1 MLNDHFFRLYGS
13 IHRSKWLV
21 AVLIA
26 AIIIASVIG
35 LKSVNFDNNIELML
49 PGNDEVYRSIRFL
62 RESNLSDKVILS
74 LELKSSE
81 HTTKDLIAAVNKI
94 EKSLGPPLVTEVISG
109 IPENNVVE
117 EMLELL
123 KYAPQLID
131 EPNLLLIEK
140 QINPSEVKKSLK
152 NNYKQFLTPASTLVI
167 PFIRS
172 DPLGIYSNI
181 LRSLQNIYSSAGYEV
196 TVENGYFISKDR
208 KHAMLILDTPINL
221 TDGFGSRKLI
231 SYLNDRLNIL
241 PDFISADIIAGH
253 LHTVSNEDV
262 IKRDIRLTL
271 MIASAAFL
279 LLFILV
285 FRDLGAIIIFLIPLA
300 SVIVSINI
308 SNLILNK
315 LSYFIIGMGAVIAG
329 IAVDYGIHVYTALRT
344 GDNGQEA
351 INSIA
356 KPLIIGALTTISV
369 FASFFF
375 SNVQGYHQL
384 AFFSI
389 LSIIL
394 CLAFSLFI
402 LPHFVIKKKYNKFVH
417 TVKKHGEN
425 VNRRFLKEPKTQDI
439 FIVLCW
445 TVFIIIALILAKQIS
460 FNSEIS
466 QFDGSEIEIIKA
478 EQNFNSTW
486 VNKTSPA
493 VFVVQGNSLEEA
505 LKVNEKIYREAKT
518 MLGEDNFSSLAAI
531 WPSKQ
536 TRKTNVDRW
545 KKFWKQGKEK
555 KLRELISRYGSD
567 YNFSE
572 DAFSPFFDNLYAC
585 TIVEDEPKRIK
596 IYNRLKER
604 FVMDKNDRL
613 QVMSFFPDEDKYVNA
628 MSTIS
633 GHYPGTFL
641 VSRKVLSRMLSDSVS
656 SEIILLSGIAAIMIP
671 LLTCLL
677 LKNIKMTVLAL
688 IPVITGTAA
697 VIGIIPVFGLS
708 LNAPSLIATMV
719 VLGLCIDY
727 GIFMVYT
734 CSRNLKTGTRMAVSL
749 SAITTLIGAGVLLF
763 ANHPVLFSIGA
774 TIVSGVLF
782 GYISSIIVIPSFYR
796 LWIENTNQGNL
807 GINPNH

>member
-1 MLNDHFFRLYGS
+1 VLDDHFFRLYGS
-13 IHRSKWLV
+13 IQRSKWLV
-21 AVLIA
+21 AVLTA
-26 AIIIASVIG
+26 AIIIAAVIG

-62 RESNLSDKVILS
+62 RESNLSDKVVLS
-74 LELKSSE
+74 LGLKSSE
-81 HTTKDLIAAVNKI
+81 YTTKDLIAAVKKI
-94 EKSLGPPLVTEVISG
+94 EESLGPPLVTDVISG
-109 IPENNVVE
+109 IPENNLVE

-140 QINPSEVKKSLK
+140 QINPSGVKESLK
-152 NNYKQFLTPASTLVI
+152 NNYKQFLTPASTLII

-181 LRSLQNIYSSAGYEV
+181 LRSLQNIYSSVGYEV

-208 KHAMLILDTPINL
+208 QHAMLILDTPVNL

-253 LHTVSNEDV
+253 LHTISNEDV

-271 MIASAAFL
+271 IVASAAFI

-329 IAVDYGIHVYTALRT
+329 IAVDYGIHVYTAVRT
-344 GDNGQEA
+344 GDSRQKA
-351 INSIA
+351 INSIL

-375 SNVQGYHQL
+375 SSVQGYHQL

-394 CLAFSLFI
+394 CLACSLFI
-402 LPHFVIKKKYNKFVH
+402 LPHFIIKRKYNKLAH
-417 TVKKHGEN
+417 TVKKNGKQ
-425 VNRRFLKEPKTQDI
+425 VNQRPLKKPKTQDN

-445 TVFIIIALILAKQIS
+445 AIFMIIALILSKQIS
-460 FNSEIS
+460 FNSKIS
-466 QFDGSEIEIIKA
+466 QFDGSEIKIIKA
-478 EQNFNSTW
+478 EQKFNSIW

-493 VFVVQGNSLEEA
+493 VFVVQGSSLEEA
-505 LKVNEKIYREAKT
+505 LKVNEKIYKQAKT
-518 MLGEDNFSSLAAI
+518 VVGEDNFSSLAAI

-536 TRKTNVDRW
+536 TRKANVDRW
-545 KKFWKQGKEK
+545 RKFWKQGKEE
-555 KLRELISRYGSD
+555 KLRKLISTYGSD

-596 IYNRLKER
+596 IYKRLKER
-604 FVMDKNDRL
+604 FVMDKNNCL
-613 QVMSFFPDEDKYVNA
+613 QVMSFFPDEDKYVTA

-633 GHYPGTFL
+633 SHYPGTFL
-641 VSRKVLSRMLSDSVS
+641 VSRKVLSRMLSKSVS

-677 LKNIKMTVLAL
+677 LKNIKMTALAL
-688 IPVITGTAA
+688 IPVITGTTA
-697 VIGIIPVFGLS
+697 VMCIIPIFGLS
-708 LNAPSLIATMV
+708 LNAPILIAAMV

-796 LWIENTNQGNL
+796 LWIKNTNQGKL
-807 GINPNH
+807 GINPNY

>member
-1 MLNDHFFRLYGS
+1 MLDDHFFRLYGS
-13 IHRSKWLV
+13 IQRSKWLV
-21 AVLIA
+21 AVLA
-26 AIIIASVIG
+26 ATVIITAIIG
-35 LKSVNFDNNIELML
+35 LKSISFDNNIELML

-74 LELKSSE
+74 LGLTSSE
-81 HTTKDLIAAVNKI
+81 YTTKDLIAAVKKI
-94 EKSLGPPLVTEVISG
+94 EESLGPPLVTDVISG

-140 QINPSEVKKSLK
+140 QINPSGIKESLQ
-152 NNYKQFLTPASTLVI
+152 NNYRQFLTPASTLII
-167 PFIRS
+167 PFIRY

-181 LRSLQNIYSSAGYEV
+181 LRSLQNIYSSVGYEV

-208 KHAMLILDTPINL
+208 KHAMLILDTPVNL

-271 MIASAAFL
+271 IIASTAFI

-285 FRDLGAIIIFLIPLA
+285 FRDLGAIIIFLIPFA

-308 SNLILNK
+308 SNLVLNK

-344 GDNGQEA
+344 GDSRQEA
-351 INSIA
+351 VNSIV
-356 KPLIIGALTTISV
+356 KPLTIGALTTISV

-375 SNVQGYHQL
+375 SSVQGYHQL
-384 AFFSI
+384 SFFSI

-402 LPHFVIKKKYNKFVH
+402 LPHFVIKKKYNKLAI
-417 TVKKHGEN
+417 KKYGKYAN
-425 VNRRFLKEPKTQDI
+425 QPPLKETKTQDK

-445 TVFIIIALILAKQIS
+445 AIFMIIALILSKQIS
-460 FNSEIS
+460 FNSDIS
-466 QFDGSEIEIIKA
+466 QFDGSEIKIIKA
-478 EQNFNSTW
+478 EQKFHSVW
-486 VNKTSPA
+486 VNKTNPA

-505 LKVNEKIYREAKT
+505 LKVNEKIYKQAKT
-518 MLGEDNFSSLAAI
+518 VVGEDNFSSLAAI

-536 TRKTNVDRW
+536 TRKANIDRW

-555 KLRELISRYGSD
+555 KLRELISTYGSD

-596 IYNRLKER
+596 IYKRLKKR
-604 FVMDKNDRL
+604 FVMDKHNRL
-613 QVMSFFPDEDKYVNA
+613 QVMSFFPDEDKYINT

-633 GHYPGTFL
+633 SHYPGTFL
-641 VSRKVLSRMLSDSVS
+641 VSRKVLSRMLSKSVS

-671 LLTCLL
+671 LLTGLL
-677 LKNIKMTVLAL
+677 LKDIRMTSLAL
-688 IPVITGTAA
+688 IPVITGITA
-697 VIGIIPVFGLS
+697 VMGIIQIFGLS
-708 LNAPSLIATMV
+708 LNAPSLIAAMV

-734 CSRNLKTGTRMAVSL
+734 CSHNLKTSTRMAVSL

-782 GYISSIIVIPSFYR
+782 GYIASIIVIPSFYR
-796 LWIENTNQGNL
+796 LWIENINQEEL
-807 GINPNH
+807 GIKLNS

>member
-1 MLNDHFFRLYGS
+1 VIDDHFFRLYGS
-13 IHRSKWLV
+13 IQRSKWLV
-21 AVLIA
+21 AVLAAVVIIA
-26 AIIIASVIG
+26 AVIG
-35 LKSVNFDNNIELML
+35 LKSVSFDNNIELML

-81 HTTKDLIAAVNKI
+81 YTTKDLIAAVKKLK
-94 EKSLGPPLVTEVISG
+94 KSLGPPLVTDVISG

-140 QINPSEVKKSLK
+140 QINPSGVKESLQ
-152 NNYKQFLTPASTLVI
+152 NNYRQFLTPASTFVI

-181 LRSLQNIYSSAGYEV
+181 LCSLQKIYSSVGYEI

-208 KHAMLILDTPINL
+208 KHAMLILDTPVNL

-271 MIASAAFL
+271 IIASAAFI
-279 LLFILV
+279 LLFMVV
-285 FRDLGAIIIFLIPLA
+285 FRDFSAIIIFLIPLA
-300 SVIVSINI
+300 SVIISINI

-329 IAVDYGIHVYTALRT
+329 IAVDYGIHVYTAVRIR
-344 GDNGQEA
+344 DSRQEA
-351 INSIA
+351 VNSIA

-375 SNVQGYHQL
+375 SSVQGYHQL

-394 CLAFSLFI
+394 CLACSLFI
-402 LPHFVIKKKYNKFVH
+402 LPHFIIKGKYNKLAH
-417 TVKKHGEN
+417 TVKKYGKH
-425 VNRRFLKEPKTQDI
+425 VNQRPLKKPETQDN

-445 TVFIIIALILAKQIS
+445 AIFMIIALILSTQIS
-460 FNSEIS
+460 FNSEIG
-466 QFDGSEIEIIKA
+466 QFDGSEVEIIEA
-478 EQNFNSTW
+478 EQKFQSTW

-493 VFVVQGNSLEEA
+493 VFVVQENSLEEA

-518 MLGEDNFSSLAAI
+518 VVGEDNFSSLAVI

-536 TRKTNVDRW
+536 TREANVDRW
-545 KKFWKQGKEK
+545 KKFWEQGKEE
-555 KLRELISRYGSD
+555 KLKELISTYGSD

-585 TIVEDEPKRIK
+585 TIVEDEPEKIK
-596 IYNRLKER
+596 IYKRLKER
-604 FVMDKNDRL
+604 FVMDKNNRL
-613 QVMSFFPDEDKYVNA
+613 QVISFFPDENKYVNA

-633 GHYPGTFL
+633 SHYPGTFL
-641 VSRKVLSRMLSDSVS
+641 VSRKVLSHMLSDSVS
-656 SEIILLSGIAAIMIP
+656 SEIFLLSGIAAIMIP

-677 LKNIKMTVLAL
+677 LKNIKMTALAL

-697 VIGIIPVFGLS
+697 VMGIIPVFGLS
-708 LNAPSLIATMV
+708 LNAPSLIAAMV

-734 CSRNLKTGTRMAVSL
+734 CSRNLKAGTRMAVSL

-774 TIVSGVLF
+774 TIVSGVLS
-782 GYISSIIVIPSFYR
+782 GYIASIIVIPSFYR
-796 LWIENTNQGNL
+796 LWLKNT
-807 GINPNH
+807 

>member
-1 MLNDHFFRLYGS
+1 MLNNHFFRLYGS

-21 AVLIA
+21 AVLTA

-94 EKSLGPPLVTEVISG
+94 EKSLGPPLVTDVISG

-253 LHTVSNEDV
+253 LHTVRNEDV

-344 GDNGQEA
+344 GDNGQKA

-425 VNRRFLKEPKTQDI
+425 VNQRPLKEPKTQDN

-445 TVFIIIALILAKQIS
+445 AIFMIIALILSKQIS
-460 FNSEIS
+460 FNSDIS

-478 EQNFNSTW
+478 EQKFQSTW

-518 MLGEDNFSSLAAI
+518 VVGEDNFSSLAAI

-536 TRKTNVDRW
+536 TRKANVDRW
-545 KKFWKQGKEK
+545 REFWKQGKEE
-555 KLRELISRYGSD
+555 KLRELISTYGSD

-596 IYNRLKER
+596 IYKRLKER
-604 FVMDKNDRL
+604 FVMDKNNRL
-613 QVMSFFPDEDKYVNA
+613 
-628 MSTIS
+628 
-633 GHYPGTFL
+633 
-641 VSRKVLSRMLSDSVS
+641 
-656 SEIILLSGIAAIMIP
+656 
-671 LLTCLL
+671 
-677 LKNIKMTVLAL
+677 
-688 IPVITGTAA
+688 
-697 VIGIIPVFGLS
+697 
-708 LNAPSLIATMV
+708 
-719 VLGLCIDY
+719 
-727 GIFMVYT
+727 
-734 CSRNLKTGTRMAVSL
+734 
-749 SAITTLIGAGVLLF
+749 
-763 ANHPVLFSIGA
+763 
-774 TIVSGVLF
+774 
-782 GYISSIIVIPSFYR
+782 
-796 LWIENTNQGNL
+796 
-807 GINPNH
+807 

>member
-1 MLNDHFFRLYGS
+1 MFDDHSVRLYNS
-13 IHRSKWLV
+13 IQRNKWLV
-21 AVLIA
+21 AVLAA
-26 AIIIASVIG
+26 AIIIAAVIG

-74 LELKSSE
+74 FGLKSSE
-81 HTTKDLIAAVNKI
+81 YTTKDLIAGVKKLK
-94 EKSLGPPLVTEVISG
+94 ESLGPPLVTDVISG
-109 IPENNVVE
+109 ISENNVVE

-131 EPNLLLIEK
+131 ERNLLLIEK
-140 QINPSEVKKSLK
+140 QINPSGVKESLQ
-152 NNYKQFLTPASTLVI
+152 NNYRQFLTPASTLII

-181 LRSLQNIYSSAGYEV
+181 LRSLQKIYSSVGYEV
-196 TVENGYFISKDR
+196 TVENDYFISKDR
-208 KHAMLILDTPINL
+208 KHAMLILDTPVNL

-231 SYLNDRLNIL
+231 SYLNNRLTIL

-253 LHTVSNEDV
+253 LHTVSNEEV

-271 MIASAAFL
+271 IIASAAFI
-279 LLFILV
+279 LLFIV
-285 FRDLGAIIIFLIPLA
+285 IFKDLGAIIIFLIPLA

-315 LSYFIIGMGAVIAG
+315 LSYFIVGMGAVIAG
-329 IAVDYGIHVYTALRT
+329 IAVDYGIHVYTAVRI
-344 GDNGQEA
+344 GDSGQA
-351 INSIA
+351 AVNSIA

-375 SNVQGYHQL
+375 SSVQGYHQL

-394 CLAFSLFI
+394 CLACSLFI
-402 LPHFVIKKKYNKFVH
+402 LPHFIMKGKYNKLAP
-417 TVKKHGEN
+417 TVKKYGKY
-425 VNRRFLKEPKTQDI
+425 VNQRPLKEPKTKDKC
-439 FIVLCW
+439 IVLCW
-445 TVFIIIALILAKQIS
+445 GIFMIIALIQSKQIS

-478 EQNFNSTW
+478 EQKFHSIW
-486 VNKTSPA
+486 VNKTNPA
-493 VFVVQGNSLEEA
+493 VFVVQGNRLEEA
-505 LKVNEKIYREAKT
+505 LKVNEKIYKEAKT
-518 MLGEDNFSSLAAI
+518 VVGEDHFSSLAAI

-536 TRKTNVDRW
+536 TRKANVDRW
-545 KKFWKQGKEK
+545 KEFWKQGKEE
-555 KLRELISRYGSD
+555 KLRELISTYGSD

-585 TIVEDEPKRIK
+585 TIVEDEPESIK
-596 IYNRLKER
+596 IYKRLKER
-604 FVMDKNDRL
+604 FVIDKNNRL

-633 GHYPGTFL
+633 SHYPGTFL
-641 VSRKVLSRMLSDSVS
+641 VSRKVLSRMLSKSVS

-677 LKNIKMTVLAL
+677 LKDIRMTSLAL
-688 IPVITGTAA
+688 VPVITGITA
-697 VIGIIPVFGLS
+697 VMGMIQVFGLS
-708 LNAPSLIATMV
+708 LNAPTLIAAMV

-734 CSRNLKTGTRMAVSL
+734 CRRNLKTGTRMAVSL

-782 GYISSIIVIPSFYR
+782 GYIASMIVIPSFYR
-796 LWIENTNQGNL
+796 LWLKNTN
-807 GINPNH
+807 

>member
-1 MLNDHFFRLYGS
+1 MLDDHFFRLYGS
-13 IHRSKWLV
+13 IQRSKWLV
-21 AVLIA
+21 AVLAA
-26 AIIIASVIG
+26 AIIIAAVIG
-35 LKSVNFDNNIELML
+35 LKSVCFDNNIELML

-74 LELKSSE
+74 LGLTSSE
-81 HTTKDLIAAVNKI
+81 YTIKDLIDAVKKLK
-94 EKSLGPPLVTEVISG
+94 ESLGPPLVTDVISG
-109 IPENNVVE
+109 ISENNVVE

-140 QINPSEVKKSLK
+140 QINPSGVKESLK
-152 NNYKQFLTPASTLVI
+152 NNYKQFLTPASTLII

-181 LRSLQNIYSSAGYEV
+181 LRSLQKIYSSVGYEV
-196 TVENGYFISKDR
+196 TVENGYFLSKDR
-208 KHAMLILDTPINL
+208 KHAMLILDTPVNL

-271 MIASAAFL
+271 VIASAAFI

-285 FRDLGAIIIFLIPLA
+285 FRDFGAIIIFLIPLV

-329 IAVDYGIHVYTALRT
+329 IAVDYGIHVYTAVRI
-344 GDNGQEA
+344 GDSRQEA
-351 INSIA
+351 VNGIA

-375 SNVQGYHQL
+375 SSVQGYHQL

-394 CLAFSLFI
+394 CLACSLFI
-402 LPHFVIKKKYNKFVH
+402 LPHFLTEGKYKGIDNILGRYGSTIKQNSSDVSNTIKSRDKIIVFCW
-417 TVKKHGEN
+417 G
-425 VNRRFLKEPKTQDI
+425 
-439 FIVLCW
+439 FIMI
-445 TVFIIIALILAKQIS
+445 TALILSKNIS

-478 EQNFNSTW
+478 EQKFNSIW
-486 VNKTSPA
+486 VNKTNPA
-493 VFVVQGNSLEEA
+493 VFAVQGNSLEEA
-505 LKVNEKIYREAKT
+505 LKVNEKIYKEAKT
-518 MLGEDNFSSLAAI
+518 VVGEDNFSSLAAI

-536 TRKTNVDRW
+536 TRKANVNRW
-545 KKFWKQGKEK
+545 KEFWKQGKEE
-555 KLRELISRYGSD
+555 KLRELITTYGSD

-572 DAFSPFFDNLYAC
+572 NAFSPFFDNLYKG
-585 TIVEDEPKRIK
+585 TVVEDEPEKIK
-596 IYNRLKER
+596 IYKKLKER
-604 FVMDKNDRL
+604 FVMEKNDRI

-628 MSTIS
+628 MATIS
-633 GHYPGTFL
+633 SNYPETFL
-641 VSRKVLSRMLSDSVS
+641 VSRKVLSSMLSKSVS
-656 SEIILLSGIAAIMIP
+656 SEIILLSGIAAVLIP

-677 LKNIKMTVLAL
+677 LKDIRMTALAL
-688 IPVITGTAA
+688 VPVITGITA
-697 VIGIIPVFGLS
+697 VIGIIPFFGLS
-708 LNAPSLIATMV
+708 LNAPSLIAAMV
-719 VLGLCIDY
+719 VLGLCVDY

-734 CSRNLKTGTRMAVSL
+734 CRRSLKTGTRMAVTL

-782 GYISSIIVIPSFYR
+782 GYIASIIVIPSFYR
-796 LWIENTNQGNL
+796 LWLKN
-807 GINPNH
+807 IN